1 MAPVH
6 VAAATSNLGRLRAA
20 LDSGDAVDS
29 LNPDQ
34 ATPLMY
40 GAFAGSVDVVAELIQ
55 RGADVRAVDQ
65 ARVWVGAVPR
75 RWCDW
80 QTLTAFCLPCC
91 RRGPRR
97 CTTAPTRAALMWH
110 ASCCR
115 RAPTRARRT
124 TCVVVLRLHVFPSL
138 GATHARPCTL
148 RRPPR
153 CLTHTGWADALRRG
167 VQEGRPADRTAD
179 APAPAR
185 RRHPRRR
192 PGAPTPGRPGGAEGS
207 RWRRNPGVRTQCARS
222 YRTACGHS
230 VDITHCDI
238 SAARPRFW

>member
-80 QTLTAFCLPCC
+80 QTLTALPFPVA
-91 RRGPRR
+91 GGVH
-97 CTTAPTRAALMWH
+97 AAAL
-110 ASCCR
+110 
-115 RAPTRARRT
+115 
-124 TCVVVLRLHVFPSL
+124 LRQQ
-138 GATHARPCTL
+138 GQR
-148 RRPPR
+148 
-153 CLTHTGWADALRRG
+153 
-167 VQEGRPADRTAD
+167 
-179 APAPAR
+179 
-185 RRHPRRR
+185 
-192 PGAPTPGRPGGAEGS
+192 
-207 RWRRNPGVRTQCARS
+207 
-222 YRTACGHS
+222 
-230 VDITHCDI
+230 
-238 SAARPRFW
+238 

>member
-80 QTLTAFCLPCC
+80 HRHTDCVALPCFT
-91 RRGPRR
+91 GGVH
-97 CTTAPTRAALMWH
+97 AAAL
-110 ASCCR
+110 
-115 RAPTRARRT
+115 
-124 TCVVVLRLHVFPSL
+124 LRQQ
-138 GATHARPCTL
+138 GQR
-148 RRPPR
+148 
-153 CLTHTGWADALRRG
+153 
-167 VQEGRPADRTAD
+167 
-179 APAPAR
+179 
-185 RRHPRRR
+185 
-192 PGAPTPGRPGGAEGS
+192 
-207 RWRRNPGVRTQCARS
+207 
-222 YRTACGHS
+222 
-230 VDITHCDI
+230 
-238 SAARPRFW
+238 